1 MNELNSLIVD
11 NFTVYADKM
20 ALDIDVAE
28 ISFCKSDDAI
38 VNHYLIERMSTGE
51 QVFVSAESD
60 VGQIDV
66 NCVVSSLDKNGD
78 AFTLTISSEITLTK
92 KEGKQWEH

>member
-1 MNELNSLIVD
+1 MNKLNGLIID
-11 NFTVYADKM
+11 NFAIYADKM
-20 ALDIDVAE
+20 TLDIESQE
-28 ISFCKSDDAI
+28 ISFCNSDDAI
-38 VNHYLIERMSTGE
+38 VNHYLVERMVTGE

-60 VGQIDV
+60 VDQIEV

-92 KEGKQWEH
+92 KENK